1 MQLIDTHTHIYL
13 PEFDNDRDEAIER
26 AVKAGVVKMLMPNI
40 DSSSIDLMLAAETR
54 YPGICHPMIGLHPTS
69 VSGNYLKELEAI
81 GEAASSGKFV
91 AIGEIG
97 IDLYW
102 DKTHLKEQITVF
114 KRQVALAISS
124 SLPVVIHSRDSF
136 P

>member
-26 AVKAGVVKMLMPNI
+26 AVRAGVVKLLMPNI
-40 DSSSIDLMLAAETR
+40 DTSSIGLMLAAADR
-54 YPGICHPMIGLHPTS
+54 YPEICHPMIGLHPTS
-69 VSGNYLKELEAI
+69 VSGNYEEELEAI
-81 GEAASSGKFV
+81 ESAASSGKFI

-114 KRQVALAISS
+114 
-124 SLPVVIHSRDSF
+124 
-136 P
+136 